1 MDSRRFLSQ
10 LASVTGGTAL
20 ALAALYLAVPQA
32 QVHGKF
38 AAGTV
43 LLFVCISIGLFFAG
57 ASTAKSS
64 SKMAFNNV
72 ISLSVFG
79 KMVVSLA
86 ALFIYKS
93 VAKPE
98 NTWFVLIFLL
108 VYIVYT
114 VFEVMFMTKLAKS

>member
-1 MDSRRFLSQ
+1 MDSKRFFSQ
-10 LASVTGGTAL
+10 LALVTSGTAL
-20 ALAALYLAVPQA
+20 VLAALYLLVPQA
-32 QVHGKF
+32 QAHGKF

-43 LLFVCISIGLFFAG
+43 LLFVGISIGLFYAG
-57 ASTAKSS
+57 AGTAKSR

-86 ALFIYKS
+86 ALFVYKS

-108 VYIVYT
+108 VYVVYT
-114 VFEVMFMTKLAKS
+114 VFEVVFMTRLAKS